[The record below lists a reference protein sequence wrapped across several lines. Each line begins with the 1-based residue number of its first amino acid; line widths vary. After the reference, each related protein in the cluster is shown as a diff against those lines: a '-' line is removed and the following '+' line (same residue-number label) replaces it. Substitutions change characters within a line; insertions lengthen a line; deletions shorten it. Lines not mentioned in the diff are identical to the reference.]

1 MIFEEFLLGKRI
13 SIYSFFR
20 VFLFHFLDKSPSCHI
35 VYILKSRVGRMRI
48 VPFSDIHNE
57 QRGTKYIPEVPDA
70 DVCIVAGDMDE
81 PIAASIEYLQET
93 LGKRMEVIYVAG
105 NHDHWNHTY
114 RDNIKAAYAAS
125 DRCPN
130 VHFLENEVIV
140 IDGVRF
146 IGATLWTDYRWKGK
160 DPLFAKQ
167 NAERV
172 IEDYKLI
179 GWSDRP
185 KTLIRAD
192 NLEQEHYRSRRFIQ
206 DALKV
211 PFEGPTVV
219 VTHHGPHPRS
229 VFHWY
234 EGDMLTAAYTSD
246 LSEIIFKGA
255 PALWV
260 HGHTH
265 RSFDYQVFDTRIVCN
280 PVGYEGTENPDFNPN
295 LVIDTADLLK
305 TAPVKSYEELFGS
318 L

>member
-1 MIFEEFLLGKRI
+1 
-13 SIYSFFR
+13 
-20 VFLFHFLDKSPSCHI
+20 
-35 VYILKSRVGRMRI
+35 MRI